1 MNWSLPGSSVHSIF
15 HTRILEWV
23 AIFCLRG
30 SPWQH
35 SFYCSNEG
43 INICGDKFRTHE
55 LDCFHLWKH
64 GLKCV
69 FFSVFAAIPGYHR
82 LGGNNRYLLPT
93 ALEAE
98 SPRLGWKPGQI
109 LVKGFFL
116 IYIQQSS
123 SCILNIVER
132 GQVSRFSDVS
142 SYKSTD
148 SIMQVLPSWPN

>member
-1 MNWSLPGSSVHSIF
+1 M
-15 HTRILEWV
+15 
-23 AIFCLRG
+23 
-30 SPWQH
+30 
-35 SFYCSNEG
+35 
-43 INICGDKFRTHE
+43 HE
-55 LDCFHLWKH
+55 SDYFHLWEH

-82 LGGNNRYLLPT
+82 LGGLNNRHLFPT

-98 SPRLGWKPGQI
+98 SPRLGWQPGQI

-132 GQVSRFSDVS
+132 GQMSKLSDVS

-148 SIMQVLPSWPN
+148 SIMQVLHSWPNYFQRFYLLMPSYWDYGVNILIGMGGHRDASHNKTL